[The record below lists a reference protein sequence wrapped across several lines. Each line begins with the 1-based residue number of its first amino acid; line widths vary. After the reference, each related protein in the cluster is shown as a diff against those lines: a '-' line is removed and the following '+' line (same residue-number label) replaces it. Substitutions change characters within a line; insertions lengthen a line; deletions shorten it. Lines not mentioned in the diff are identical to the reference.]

1 MKKIL
6 RAIFLAF
13 LTISVFPLA
22 AENLQFV
29 MPKMIYTGDT
39 VEIRYIFHSDALLFS
54 GDFSDKIS
62 ASMALRTDH
71 DFFKANEQK
80 FAVKS
85 INLEKINSEYTL
97 TLSVI
102 PWNTGFLQIPPF
114 NLSSLVEFSLSDR
127 SGMSVKRSVPFVVS
141 LSPIEVKSLVAKTG
155 NKSFM
160 AESGPLVL
168 PGTTAILT
176 LLGIISVVLFSVF
189 LFTILHLPKVAKF
202 LGDLSYIY
210 SLKRNSRKAIKK
222 ILALQKDSQ
231 KIPQD
236 KDFAEKLQHII
247 REFLSRR
254 FAFNFS
260 TVTTSRIYGIFSD
273 LCGGSL
279 SEHQAQTVES
289 LVEIFS
295 RLDYLRFSEN
305 AAFISK
311 VEASGKSERIVISEN
326 AIKLIEDFDKEE
338 DDDSV

>member
-6 RAIFLAF
+6 RTFFLILLALF
-13 LTISVFPLA
+13 VIPLT
-22 AENLQFV
+22 AENLQLV

-85 INLEKINSEYTL
+85 ANLEKINSEYTL

-102 PWNTGFLQIPPF
+102 PWKTGFLQIPPF
-114 NLSSLVEFSLSDR
+114 NLSSLVDFSLQDR
-127 SGMSVKRSVPFVVS
+127 GGMSVKRSVPFVVS
-141 LSPIEVKSLVAKTG
+141 ISPIEVKSLVTKTG

-168 PGTTAILT
+168 PGTTVLLA
-176 LLGIISVVLFSVF
+176 LLGIVSVILFSIF
-189 LFTILHLPKVAKF
+189 LFTLLHLPKVAKII
-202 LGDLSYIY
+202 GDLSYIY
-210 SLKRNSRKAIKK
+210 SLKRTSRKAIKK
-222 ILALQKDSQ
+222 ILALQKDSH
-231 KIPQD
+231 KITSD

-247 REFLSRR
+247 RDFLSRR
-254 FAFNFS
+254 FSYNFS
-260 TVTTSRIYGIFSD
+260 TVTTSRIYTIFAD

-279 SEHQAQTVES
+279 GQHQEGTIEK
-289 LVEIFS
+289 LTGIFS

-305 AAFISK
+305 ATFLDK
-311 VEASGKSERIVISEN
+311 TESGEKSERFEISEK
-326 AIKLIEDFDKEE
+326 AIELIEDFDKEE

>member
-6 RAIFLAF
+6 RTIFLILLALSF
-13 LTISVFPLA
+13 LPLA
-22 AENLQFV
+22 AENIQFV

-54 GDFSDKIS
+54 GDFSEKIS

-85 INLEKINSEYTL
+85 ASLEKINSEYTL
-97 TLSVI
+97 TLSLI
-102 PWNTGFLQIPPF
+102 PWKTGFLQIPPF
-114 NLSSLVEFSLSDR
+114 NLSSIVEFSMQDR
-127 SGMSVKRSVPFVVS
+127 GGMSVRRSVPFVVS
-141 LSPIEVKSLVAKTG
+141 LSPIEVKSLVAKNG

-168 PGTTAILT
+168 PGTTALLA
-176 LLGIISVVLFSVF
+176 LLGILSVIFFSVF

-202 LGDLSYIY
+202 IVDLSYIY
-210 SLKRNSRKAIKK
+210 SLKRTSRKAIKRL
-222 ILALQKDSQ
+222 LALQKDSP
-231 KIPQD
+231 KISSD

-247 REFLSRR
+247 REFLSKR
-254 FAFNFS
+254 FSYNFS
-260 TVTTSRIYGIFSD
+260 TVTTSRIYGIFSE

-279 SEHQAQTVES
+279 SGHQSQTIES
-289 LVEIFS
+289 LIEIFS
-295 RLDYLRFSEN
+295 RLDYLRFCEK
-305 AAFISK
+305 AAFLEKFGSDEK
-311 VEASGKSERIVISEN
+311 HERIVLSEN